1 MAVMTTPQSAPR
13 IISVDP
19 SNGTMTRASILGMTP
34 QMFEDQGFKEVG
46 MDKVYGRAKEARCA
60 GYQEKGIEMLVAGVT
75 GPMKFKGLTKQSLG
89 HNESVILPY
98 IVRKQRT
105 TINANYWRVYAAAA
119 HPSAGVNGIHPGAYR
134 LTIRNTGST
143 YASALVQI
151 QRYFLTGKFLIVDHS
166 NGSTGAAYQAQFKI
180 VASSN
185 ANSGGVEQAYVDVE
199 PSVDAVTWAG
209 YSANAKLPYQ
219 PSSGLAMVL
228 ANSISDFESWGQ
240 NHAADNPMKLLAFW
254 VQTARFAWE
263 YNDEYVRAL
272 EAGLTSEYFKQFRQL
287 PLAEQRRQQY
297 AHHKREMLNTFF
309 YGQKINDYQTVE
321 NYQQLP
327 RVLDPENPDLLLEY
341 KANTEG
347 VISQLRNSSRVTDHL
362 GNAFNL
368 AALVSTCYQ
377 IKRAREGAGMSD
389 VSEIDVMVPRELS
402 GLILANMVTFY
413 KAKYG
418 VDVQRQYNPNQ
429 ELRHDNQVALR
440 WNTYQIPDDF
450 GGFNLN
456 VFADDFFSDRIAA
469 AGSISTAAVARA
481 RSAWVIDWTDVALEM
496 GASTSVSRQ
505 TNVND
510 ALFRYVIKPNMKHVQ
525 LESETFAVTVSDP
538 NRSAVVENFSNSING
553 LY

>member
-1 MAVMTTPQSAPR
+1 
-13 IISVDP
+13 
-19 SNGTMTRASILGMTP
+19 MTRASIIGLTP

-105 TINANYWRVYAAAA
+105 TINANYWHVYAAAA
-119 HPSAGVNGIHPGAYR
+119 HPSAGSNGVHPGAYR

-143 YASALVQI
+143 YASSLVQI
-151 QRYFLTGKFLIVDHS
+151 QRYFLPSKFLIVDHT
-166 NGSTGAAYQAQFKI
+166 NASTGAAFQAQFKI
-180 VASSN
+180 LGSSN
-185 ANSGGVEQAYVDVE
+185 ADSGGISQAYVDVE
-199 PSVDAVTWAG
+199 PCIDSTDWAAA
-209 YSANAKLPYQ
+209 SAGTKLPYQ
-219 PSSGLAMVL
+219 PTSGLAMVL

-240 NHAADNPMKLLAFW
+240 NHASDNPMKLLAFW
-254 VQTARFAWE
+254 VQTSRFAWE
-263 YNDEYVRAL
+263 YNDEYVKSLTAS
-272 EAGLTSEYFKQFRQL
+272 LTSEYFKQFRQL

-297 AHHKREMLNTFF
+297 AHYKRELLNTFF
-309 YGQKINDYQTVE
+309 YGQKINDNQTVE
-321 NYQQLP
+321 GYTDLP
-327 RVLDPENPDLLLEY
+327 RVMDPENPDLLLEY

-368 AALVSTCYQ
+368 AALVSTGYQ
-377 IKRAREGAGMSD
+377 VKRAREGSGMSD
-389 VSEIDVMVPRELS
+389 VNDIDIMVPRELS
-402 GLILANMVTFY
+402 GLILQSMVTFY

-469 AGSISTAAVARA
+469 ASSIGNSAVSRA
-481 RSAWVIDWTDVALEM
+481 RSAWMIDWTDVALEM
-496 GASTSVSRQ
+496 GASESVTRQ

-538 NRSAVVENFSNSING
+538 NRSAVVENFSNSVTG